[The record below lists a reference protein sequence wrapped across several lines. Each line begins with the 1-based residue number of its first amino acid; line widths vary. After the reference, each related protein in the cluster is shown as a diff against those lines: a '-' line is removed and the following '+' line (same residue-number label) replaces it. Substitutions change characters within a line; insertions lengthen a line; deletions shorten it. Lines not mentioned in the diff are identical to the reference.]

1 MLEVQMVQVVFRY
14 VLNIAITEIV
24 LNQIFVNVIPDLVVQ
39 LVQNVSFCYCY
50 GIKLTETRLP
60 PLNEVLLRNKE
71 LQI

>member
-39 LVQNVSFCYCY
+39 LVQNLVLRES
-50 GIKLTETRLP
+50 GAKTAETIAHASMEHNAIL
-60 PLNEVLLRNKE
+60 
-71 LQI
+71 